1 MKAKS
6 LIGCLLAFVIFGC
19 IKFCGD
25 NGVELNGS
33 KTVVRTVKEKIY
45 YDKSEEETDN
55 AAGERNKTAKQKNE
69 RLIEIPAKLRGTPE
83 RFLKRMAYTL
93 SFNRETN
100 QPNWVAW

>member
-6 LIGCLLAFVIFGC
+6 LTGCLLALVIFGC
-19 IKFCGD
+19 IKFCGG

-55 AAGERNKTAKQKNE
+55 AAGKRDKTAK
-69 RLIEIPAKLRGTPE
+69 
-83 RFLKRMAYTL
+83 
-93 SFNRETN
+93 
-100 QPNWVAW
+100 

>member
-6 LIGCLLAFVIFGC
+6 LIGCLLALAIFGC

-45 YDKSEEETDN
+45 YDKSITPQ
-55 AAGERNKTAKQKNE
+55 GR
-69 RLIEIPAKLRGTPE
+69 EIKLQS
-83 RFLKRMAYTL
+83 KRM
-93 SFNRETN
+93 SGS
-100 QPNWVAW
+100 

>member
-33 KTVVRTVKEKIY
+33 KTVVRTVKEKIFTT
-45 YDKSEEETDN
+45 K
-55 AAGERNKTAKQKNE
+55 AKKKQITPQG
-69 RLIEIPAKLRGTPE
+69 REIKLQS
-83 RFLKRMAYTL
+83 KRM
-93 SFNRETN
+93 SGS
-100 QPNWVAW
+100 